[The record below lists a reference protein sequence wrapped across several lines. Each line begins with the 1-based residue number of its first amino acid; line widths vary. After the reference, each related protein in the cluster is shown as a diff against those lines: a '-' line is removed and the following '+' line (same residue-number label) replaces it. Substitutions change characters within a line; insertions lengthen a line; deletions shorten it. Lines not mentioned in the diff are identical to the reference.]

1 MKNCSQAGCAF
12 QTFNAGLSGTLPYDN
27 MLVPLAV
34 FFANDE
40 NKQHRISNAQRKE
53 ILRWFWLTCFSRRYN
68 SQPVKNLKED
78 VIAFGNLKAGKS
90 KTIAENEMH
99 IGEAFFTQ
107 NVFRINSVLSRSF
120 VLMLAQN
127 SPTSFIGGN
136 KIDLRKALN

>member
-1 MKNCSQAGCAF
+1 SKVRSSFPQVITGIKGAIDFLRKNLHIELLE
-12 QTFNAGLSGTLPYDN
+12 NVPYDN
-27 MLVPLAV
+27 ILVPLAV

-90 KTIAENEMH
+90 KTITDNEMRVDPT
-99 IGEAFFTQ
+99 FFTG
-107 NVFRINSVLSRSF
+107 NVFRINSVLSRTF
-120 VLMLAQN
+120 ILML
-127 SPTSFIGGN
+127 
-136 KIDLRKALN
+136 